1 MSPAAPD
8 PAAPHVAFTVAG
20 GVACVTL
27 ANPRRMNAMTRGMWV
42 QLRTAFETLATH
54 DDLRVIVI
62 EGAGE
67 HFCAGGAIDEYPSF
81 RFDVERLRAFHEDE
95 VWGALAAMLACDVPM
110 IAAIEGN
117 CMGAGIEIA
126 SCCDL
131 RLASRESRYAA
142 PIARLGFAMAPRE
155 IQLVGRELGL
165 NTARAMLLEAA
176 TFDAESLCQRAFLT
190 RLCTA
195 GSAVADA
202 QASAA
207 RITALAPAAA
217 RQHKRWLRA
226 LGNGEP
232 LDSLLTDAYDY
243 AASAEHREGITA
255 FLEKRRPEF

>member
-1 MSPAAPD
+1 MS
-8 PAAPHVAFTVAG
+8 PAAPHVAFAVAG

-165 NTARAMLLEAA
+165 NAARAMLLEAA
-176 TFDAESLCQRAFLT
+176 VFDAETLCQRGFLT
-190 RLCTA
+190 RLTA
-195 GSAVADA
+195 SGEAGHEAHA
-202 QASAA
+202 
-207 RITALAPAAA
+207 AAA
-217 RQHKRWLRA
+217 RMAVLAPEAARTHKRTLRD
-226 LGNGEP
+226 LNNGVP
-232 LDSLLTDAYDY
+232 IDTLVAHAYDY

-255 FLEKRRPEF
+255 FIEKRKPEF